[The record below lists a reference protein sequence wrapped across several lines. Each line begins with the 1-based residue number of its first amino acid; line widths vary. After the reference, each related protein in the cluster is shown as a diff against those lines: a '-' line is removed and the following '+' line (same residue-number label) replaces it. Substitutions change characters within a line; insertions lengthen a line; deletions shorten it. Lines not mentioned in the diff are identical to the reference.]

1 MAVTEL
7 DDPHADP
14 HAAVWPILHLAL
26 RLYGPDVA
34 DDGKI
39 VMLVDPVLA
48 AFVAAASL
56 TLSPV
61 PA

>member
-14 HAAVWPILHLAL
+14 HAAVRPILHLAL
-26 RLYGPDVA
+26 RLCGPDVTA
-34 DDGKI
+34 DEKI

-48 AFVAAASL
+48 ALVAAASL
-56 TLSPV
+56 TLSPG
-61 PA
+61 PE